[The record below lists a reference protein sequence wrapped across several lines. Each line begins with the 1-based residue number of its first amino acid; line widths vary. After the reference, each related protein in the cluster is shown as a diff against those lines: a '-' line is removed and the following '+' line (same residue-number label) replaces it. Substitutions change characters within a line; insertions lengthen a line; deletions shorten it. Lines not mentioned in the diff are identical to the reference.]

1 LEVYDEWL
9 FDTTMLLHKNGTD
22 LPRFSSSVFAFWL
35 WATEPGF
42 NSQNAI
48 NPAKSNSAFAI
59 LQSLLVIPLYY
70 CQSGMVRRLLQEFAD
85 DHTISNS
92 GLSER
97 DLISLLSAPPERNSP
112 ASFAYY
118 RYESIVSFP
127 TLIAYIVLSGITV
140 LACSVAQ
147 VVIKVY
153 ADRSSQV
160 RGMPRLSRFP
170 ALDLFAHCTVEDN
183 NRCVIYQGRSGV
195 FPADTSQ
202 RSLRSWLST
211 ISIKWS
217 KPLSAED
224 GLPLFALDFT
234 HDQDDRP
241 SASASSI
248 FQYRSHSKTSLFD
261 SRG

>member
-1 LEVYDEWL
+1 LEVYDQWL
-9 FDTTMLLHKNGTD
+9 FDTTTLLHGNGTD
-22 LPRFSSSVFAFWL
+22 LPLFSSSVFPFWL

-42 NSQNAI
+42 NSQNAV

-70 CQSGMVRRLLQEFAD
+70 CQSGMLRRLMQDFLD
-85 DHTISNS
+85 DHTISNP

-97 DLISLLSAPPERNSP
+97 DLTSLLSASPERSSP

-127 TLIAYIVLSGITV
+127 SFIAYIVLSGIAV

-153 ADRSSQV
+153 ADRTSPGS
-160 RGMPRLSRFP
+160 GMPRLSRFP
-170 ALDLFAHCTVEDN
+170 ALDLFAHCTVEDE
-183 NRCVIYQGRSGV
+183 NRHVIYQGRSGV

-202 RSLRSWLST
+202 RSLRGWLSK

-217 KPLSAED
+217 KPLSAEN

-234 HDQDDRP
+234 HDQEDR
-241 SASASSI
+241 SSVSASSV
-248 FQYRSHSKTSLFD
+248 FQHRAHSKTSLFD